1 MIGGLSNYRR
11 ALDQLS
17 RLNAE
22 LKLVIAGNHDVS
34 LDPKW
39 WTDNEEEDDDPEEP
53 AKARQLFE
61 AAREQGVH
69 LLDEG
74 LHVLELSDGR
84 SIRIFASPFTPEFG
98 GYAFSYPRDEDHF
111 NEGTGFI
118 PEGVD
123 IVMTHGPPLPPS
135 PAAPSSAAY
144 LLDVGHEGQHCGCT
158 KLFNAIARARPKLHC
173 FGHIHEGHGTQSLTW
188 SRGEEG
194 DDFSFE
200 ALVKDTGMIQT
211 TQEGKTLLVNAAFTT
226 HGDEPNNQ
234 PWVVD
239 VKLGGHV

>member
-1 MIGGLSNYRR
+1 MIGGLSNYRK

-34 LDPKW
+34 LDSNW
-39 WTDNEEEDDDPEEP
+39 WAENEEEGDDPEDP

-61 AAREQGVH
+61 AAREQGVS
-69 LLDEG
+69 LLGEG
-74 LHVLELSDGR
+74 LHVFELGDGR
-84 SIRIFASPFTPEFG
+84 PIKIFASPFTPEFG

-111 NEGTGFI
+111 IEGEGFI

-123 IVMTHGPPLPPS
+123 IVMTHGPPLPPYPES
-135 PAAPSSAAY
+135 PSSAAY
-144 LLDVGHEGQHCGCT
+144 LLDLGHGGEHCGCT
-158 KLFNAIARARPKLHC
+158 NLFKAIVRARPKLHC
-173 FGHIHEGHGTQSLTW
+173 FGHIHGTRSLTW
-188 SRGEEG
+188 SPCEEG
-194 DDFSFE
+194 DSFSIE
-200 ALVKDTGMIQT
+200 ALVEDTGMIHT
-211 TQEGKTLLVNAAFTT
+211 TEEGKTLLVNAAFTR
-226 HGDEPNNQ
+226 HGGEPNSQ